1 MTTCVSLARCALV
14 ALGAFGVLAIAPAAA
29 SAATVQAEL
38 RVLTPT
44 RVLDPGTTYL
54 VGAESVTTDPGAD
67 CNFGGAGGTGS
78 TFELPEPNGLGLLA
92 AGAEADPDLRPLSVS
107 DEFGFGVAICAIGG
121 VDDQPGTFWYLK
133 RNHQEL
139 TVGADQEPIAGGDEF
154 LVYLAPDNFPE
165 PNPDE
170 LELIAPAR
178 TTPGE
183 PFSVSV
189 IEHGCATDP
198 NTFEVTCQSA
208 PAAGATVAGG
218 GVEAT
223 TGADGTAQLTA
234 AASGRLKLTATRGTD
249 IPSQALRVCVK
260 EDIDLC
266 PKRHGERI
274 VGSADGERIK
284 GTKGPDVI
292 RGRGGDD
299 RIDVRGGEVDKVDC
313 GPGEDKVLV
322 RRGDEDA
329 DRLAGDC
336 ERPRRR

>member
-1 MTTCVSLARCALV
+1 
-14 ALGAFGVLAIAPAAA
+14 
-29 SAATVQAEL
+29 
-38 RVLTPT
+38 
-44 RVLDPGTTYL
+44 
-54 VGAESVTTDPGAD
+54 
-67 CNFGGAGGTGS
+67 
-78 TFELPEPNGLGLLA
+78 
-92 AGAEADPDLRPLSVS
+92 
-107 DEFGFGVAICAIGG
+107 
-121 VDDQPGTFWYLK
+121 
-133 RNHQEL
+133 
-139 TVGADQEPIAGGDEF
+139 
-154 LVYLAPDNFPE
+154 
-165 PNPDE
+165 
-170 LELIAPAR
+170 
-178 TTPGE
+178 
-183 PFSVSV
+183 V

-198 NTFEVTCQSA
+198 STFEVTCQST
-208 PAAGATVAGG
+208 PATGATVAGG

-274 VGSADGERIK
+274 VGSADGEKIK

>member
-1 MTTCVSLARCALV
+1 MRIPRAALV

-29 SAATVQAEL
+29 SAATAQAEL

-54 VGAESVTTDPGAD
+54 VGAESVTTDPAAD
-67 CNFGGAGGTGS
+67 CNFGGAVDRCDVRV
-78 TFELPEPNGLGLLA
+78 PEPNGLGLLA

-107 DEFGFGVAICAIGG
+107 DEFGFGVAICAIGR

-178 TTPGE
+178 ARRRRPLLGLGDRAWLRDR
-183 PFSVSV
+183 P
-189 IEHGCATDP
+189 EHVRGHP
-198 NTFEVTCQSA
+198 SER
-208 PAAGATVAGG
+208 AGHGIVAG

-223 TGADGTAQLTA
+223 TGADGTARPMTA

-249 IPSQALRVCVK
+249 IPSQALRVCAK

-274 VGSADGERIK
+274 VGSAEGEKIK

-299 RIDVRGGEVDKVDC
+299 RIDVRGG
-313 GPGEDKVLV
+313 GRQG
-322 RRGDEDA
+322 
-329 DRLAGDC
+329 RLRA
-336 ERPRRR
+336 R

>member
-1 MTTCVSLARCALV
+1 MTTRVLLARCALA
-14 ALGAFGVLAIAPAAA
+14 ALCALTVVTIAPAAA
-29 SAATVQAEL
+29 GAATVQAEL

-44 RVLDPGTTYL
+44 RVLDPGTTYV
-54 VGAESVTTDPGAD
+54 VGAESVATDPNAD
-67 CNFGGAGGTGS
+67 CNFGGAGGSGDTYG
-78 TFELPEPNGLGLLA
+78 FAEPTALGLLA
-92 AGAEADPDLRPLSVS
+92 AAAEADPGLRPLSVT
-107 DEFGFGVAICAIGG
+107 DEFGFGLAICAIGG

-139 TVGADQEPIAGGDEF
+139 TVGADQEPIADGDEF
-154 LVYLAPDNFPE
+154 LVFLAPDNFPE

-170 LELIAPAR
+170 LELVAPAR
-178 TTPGE
+178 ATPGA

-198 NTFEVTCQSA
+198 NTFEVSCQSA
-208 PAAGATVAGG
+208 PAAGVTVAGG
-218 GVEAT
+218 GIEAT

-234 AASGRLKLTATRGTD
+234 DSSGRLKLAATREAD
-249 IPSQALRVCVK
+249 IAAGALRVCVK
-260 EDIDLC
+260 EDLDLC

-292 RGRGGDD
+292 RGRGGAD
-299 RIDVRGGEVDKVDC
+299 RIDVRRGEMDKVDC
-313 GPGEDKVLV
+313 GPGDDRVLV
-322 RRGDEDA
+322 KRGDQDA

-336 ERPRRR
+336 ERTRRR